1 MCNKR
6 GCQCEENFDAEIA
19 FKRLSEKYNDL
30 AEIVANY
37 LSEADIADRSIRAKS
52 AQRMAELLIR
62 IVGGSRVAE
71 GEYPEC
77 CLVGTK
83 NVNGTS
89 DWFCTG
95 ILVHPRI
102 VLTAAHCFQPGSS
115 YVVALNTVNQNGL
128 SKAEII
134 DVKKA
139 VQHAGYQQTGKFNDI
154 SVLVLSRT
162 AATVPI
168 QIASSDEINTALNTT
183 LVGFGN
189 DDVNSTVG
197 FGIKRVV
204 SVPINSIRRAIH
216 DNLDADE
223 NYYDYESDLEFVAG
237 GNGYDS
243 CNGDSGGPAYIVVD
257 GVRKLAGLTSRS
269 TARANTRCGDGG
281 IYTRVDAHLNF
292 ISALTP
298 IS

>member
-1 MCNKR
+1 MSNKK
-6 GCQCEENFDAEIA
+6 GCPCSKEFDAEIA

-37 LSEADIADRSIRAKS
+37 FSEAKIADRAVRSES
-52 AQRMAELLIR
+52 AQLMSELLIR

-83 NVNGTS
+83 NMNGTF

-95 ILVHPRI
+95 VLVHPRI
-102 VLTAAHCFQPGSS
+102 VLTAGHCFKPAP
-115 YVVALNTVNQNGL
+115 YIIALNTINQNAL
-128 SKAEII
+128 SNAEII

-139 VQHAGYQQTGKFNDI
+139 IPHAGYQQTRKFYDI
-154 SVLVLSRT
+154 SVLVLSRP
-162 AATVPI
+162 AATIPV
-168 QIASSDEINTALNTT
+168 QIADSNEINTALNTT

-189 DDVNSTVG
+189 DDIHSTVG
-197 FGIKRVV
+197 FGIKRMV
-204 SVPINSIRRAIH
+204 SVPITSIRRTVN
-216 DNLDADE
+216 DSLDADE
-223 NYYDYESDLEFVAG
+223 NRYDYESDLEFVAG

-257 GVRKLAGLTSRS
+257 GVRKLAGLTSRA
-269 TARANTRCGDGG
+269 TAGANTPCGDGG
-281 IYTRVDAHLNF
+281 IYTRVDAHHC
-292 ISALTP
+292 P
-298 IS
+298 KHR